1 MEYLT
6 VTSSLG
12 EDQHATVT
20 VSGEIDAGSCGTL
33 DNELFEAMASGCT
46 VLDLDMADVTFMD
59 SSGIRSLVRFGG
71 ELAGIGG
78 RLRIV
83 SLSKAVR
90 QTLELTG
97 LLQVYAPGAVG

>member
-12 EDQHATVT
+12 EDQQASVT
-20 VSGEIDAGSCGTL
+20 LVGEIDAGSCEAL
-33 DNELFEAMASGCT
+33 DGELLDVIGNGRTF
-46 VLDLDMADVTFMD
+46 VDLDMAGVTFMD
-59 SSGIRSLVRFGG
+59 SSGIRVLVRRGE
-71 ELAGIGG
+71 ELAGLGG
-78 RLRIV
+78 RLRIA

-97 LLQVYAPGAVG
+97 LLDVYAPDAG